1 MKIKLSE
8 SELKQII
15 AESVKNVVSGLDW
28 KTLDNAA
35 RKRYN
40 QWQYWMKGDKE
51 NDKNMILIETY

>member
-51 NDKNMILIETY
+51 NDKKEK